1 MIDRP
6 QSDPLA
12 DARTDPRAPFG
23 PGPTGL
29 YRDPARGKIAGVCAG
44 LADYFGVR
52 VGGLRLAL
60 ILLSIFGFF
69 APVLVAYVVLA
80 VLLNPRPAKLF
91 KDSDDEA
98 FWRSVV
104 RRPTDTV
111 SGLARRFRDLDD
123 RLVRMER
130 RVTSPDEVLR
140 AQFRQL

>member
-1 MIDRP
+1 MTNPDNQP
-6 QSDPLA
+6 P
-12 DARTDPRAPFG
+12 PFG

-29 YRDPARGKIAGVCAG
+29 YRDPARGRIAGVCAG

-52 VGGLRLAL
+52 VSGVRIAL
-60 ILLSIFGFF
+60 IILSVAGFF
-69 APVLVAYVVLA
+69 GPVLVGYVVLA
-80 VLLNPRPAKLF
+80 VLLNRKPAHLF

-111 SGLARRFRDLDD
+111 AGLARRFRDLDD

-130 RVTSPDEVLR
+130 RITSPDEVLR